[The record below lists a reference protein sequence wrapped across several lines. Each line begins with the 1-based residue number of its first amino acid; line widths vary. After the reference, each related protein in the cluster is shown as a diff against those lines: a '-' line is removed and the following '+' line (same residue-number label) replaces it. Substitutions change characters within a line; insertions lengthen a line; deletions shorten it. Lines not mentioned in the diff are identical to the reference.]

1 MNKMVY
7 AGATVVDGTGGPAA
21 ALDVFVV
28 GERIEDIRPHAD
40 THAGWTI
47 VDATGLVIAPGF
59 IDVHSHGDNAP
70 LLRDDDTMKI
80 LQGVTTEVVGN
91 CGISLAPTSSQHR
104 AAFMAAREAVMPV
117 GEDIG
122 ATFADLLRATD
133 AHGYVTNYAPLVGHG
148 TLRVAAMGMERRA
161 ATPRELAFMRE
172 ALEEAIEAG
181 AFGLSTGLIY
191 PPGVF
196 SDVDEIVELAKCLPS
211 GTIYTSHIRGE
222 GDTLL
227 DAVAEA
233 LAIGERARVPVQIS
247 HHKACGKKNWG
258 KTRDSLELIRQAR
271 ARGVVVHQDVYPYTA
286 GSTYLKAVLPPA
298 FHEGGNEATLARLR
312 DPEQLRML
320 RKTLESDSSDF
331 QNFVAEAGYDGIL
344 VAFTPSHEFE
354 GRTIAEI
361 AEQLHCSAFDALIHV
376 LVNEQL
382 FAMMTIFLMDEDDV
396 ARVLRDEHTVIGSDG
411 ASPGV
416 QGRHHPRS
424 YGTFP
429 RVIAHHVRELRT
441 LTLESAVHK
450 MSGLPAHIFNIP
462 DRGTIAP
469 GKFADLVAFD
479 AQVFSDDLDYR
490 DPVRNPKGLAWVTL
504 RGTNV
509 VRGTTYLGRRCGER
523 LQRAHQ

>member
-1 MNKMVY
+1 
-7 AGATVVDGTGGPAA
+7 
-21 ALDVFVV
+21 
-28 GERIEDIRPHAD
+28 
-40 THAGWTI
+40 
-47 VDATGLVIAPGF
+47 
-59 IDVHSHGDNAP
+59 
-70 LLRDDDTMKI
+70 
-80 LQGVTTEVVGN
+80 
-91 CGISLAPTSSQHR
+91 
-104 AAFMAAREAVMPV
+104 
-117 GEDIG
+117 
-122 ATFADLLRATD
+122 
-133 AHGYVTNYAPLVGHG
+133 
-148 TLRVAAMGMERRA
+148 
-161 ATPRELAFMRE
+161 
-172 ALEEAIEAG
+172 
-181 AFGLSTGLIY
+181 
-191 PPGVF
+191 VF